1 MNRLYDFS
9 RLYDFTDEYLQAFD
23 AIRVDE
29 ETGEVLGLE
38 ELETVNAQLEDKLE
52 AVACYIKS
60 LACLAEGIKAEARSL
75 TKRQMALEA
84 KILRLKKYLMQN
96 MEATGKKGLET
107 AKCKISFRGSSRVE
121 IVQEDKLPAE
131 CWVVSESKRPD
142 KAAIKKLLA
151 AGGSV
156 PGAVLVECRNI
167 SIK

>member
-1 MNRLYDFS
+1 MNRLYDF
-9 RLYDFTDEYLQAFD
+9 TEEYMQAFD
-23 AIRVDE
+23 AIQIDE
-29 ETGEVLGLE
+29 ESGEVLGLE
-38 ELETVNAQLEDKLE
+38 ELETLNAQLEDKLE
-52 AVACYIKS
+52 AVACYIKELER
-60 LACLAEGIKAEARSL
+60 LAGDIKAEAANL
-75 TKRQMALEA
+75 AECRQVLERKA
-84 KILRLKKYLMQN
+84 LRLKKYLMQN
-96 MEATGKKGLET
+96 MEAAGKRGLET

-121 IVQEDKLPAE
+121 IVQQDKLPAS

>member
-1 MNRLYDFS
+1 MNRLYDFTE
-9 RLYDFTDEYLQAFD
+9 DYLQAFD
-23 AIRVDE
+23 AIQIDE
-29 ETGEVLGLE
+29 ESGEVLGLE
-38 ELETVNAQLEDKLE
+38 ELEKVNARLEDKLE
-52 AVACYIKS
+52 AVACYIKELER
-60 LACLAEGIKAEARSL
+60 LAGDIKAEAANLAER
-75 TKRQMALEA
+75 RQVLERKA
-84 KILRLKKYLMQN
+84 LRLKKYLMQN
-96 MEATGKKGLET
+96 MEAAGKNGLET

-121 IVQEDKLPAE
+121 IVQQDKLPAS